1 LLTGIDPNCEC
12 GCSDGVSQPLVPT
25 SSINGT
31 DGTDGS
37 KLYNGTTVPSNGLG
51 AVGDYYIRTTNGF
64 LYEKTGTT
72 TWTYVMTLVG
82 ATGATGATGA
92 SGTSFPVGIG
102 IFDPGVWAMAVVA
115 DTTDCS
121 SLSFADCQAE
131 GGYVGSTVFGI
142 AETGP
147 VSNTN
152 QSTLAAGLM
161 VMLTAMIVAGYGTFK
176 IINP

>member
-1 LLTGIDPNCEC
+1 MTQSSLVRALGLTILLVGLLFSSVTNADGGVTTDKLVYGLDVDEYVIAEYPDTGDITLFFWID
-12 GCSDGVSQPLVPT
+12 
-25 SSINGT
+25 
-31 DGTDGS
+31 
-37 KLYNGTTVPSNGLG
+37 
-51 AVGDYYIRTTNGF
+51 
-64 LYEKTGTT
+64 TT
-72 TWTYVMTLVG
+72 TIPTQ
-82 ATGATGATGA
+82 AQGA
-92 SGTSFPVGIG
+92 SGTNFPVGIG